1 MGVVMA
7 EVQSDNEHLL
17 AFLHDLKF
25 IQGRSERTIA
35 AYERDINDFLSF
47 IQGRLNSTWT
57 PSVPLTT
64 HLVRA
69 YQNHLRLIRLSPR
82 SIARRN
88 SAIRSFLKYLHRE
101 GVANDDPSDLILSP
115 KVGRHLPAFLSQGE
129 MVALLDSI
137 AADGFKGLRDGAL
150 LELLYSAGLRVSELT
165 SITEHD
171 YLVGESQIR
180 VIGKGDK
187 ERIVFV
193 NDRARARLDAYLPQ
207 RGLKA
212 KAGVRALFL
221 NMRGG
226 ALTARGVRHIF
237 SKFCVGAA
245 GAKKLH
251 PHMIRHSFAT
261 HLLEGGADLRVVQE
275 LLGHRS
281 ISTTGIYTHVGVD
294 HLRSVYRDH
303 HPHG

>member
-7 EVQSDNEHLL
+7 EIVSDNEHLL
-17 AFLHDLKF
+17 TFLDDLRA
-25 IQGRSERTIA
+25 IQGRSERTVE
-35 AYERDINDFLSF
+35 AYGRDIRDFLAF
-47 IQGRLNSTWT
+47 IEGRLNRPWT
-57 PSVPLTT
+57 PEIPLTT

-69 YQNHLRLIRLSPR
+69 YQNHLRLIRLAPR

-88 SAIRSFLKYLHRE
+88 SAIRTFLKYLHRE
-101 GVANDDPSDLILSP
+101 GVAQDDPSDLIMSP
-115 KVGRHLPAFLSQGE
+115 KIGRHLPAFLSQGE
-129 MVALLDSI
+129 MNALLDSFN
-137 AADGFKGLRDGAL
+137 ADGFKGLRDSAL
-150 LELLYSAGLRVSELT
+150 LELLYSTGLRVSELT
-165 SITEHD
+165 SISEHD
-171 YLVGESQIR
+171 YLVGEGQIR

-187 ERIVFV
+187 ERLVFV
-193 NDRARARLDAYLPQ
+193 NNRARQKMEAYLPQ

-212 KAGVRALFL
+212 KPDVRALWL

-226 ALTARGVRHIF
+226 PLTARGVRHIF
-237 SKFCVGAA
+237 SRFCVGAA

-281 ISTTGIYTHVGVD
+281 ISTTGIYTHVGID